1 MEYIS
6 FFVGSG
12 FSDQALDAAAKRPL
26 AFFGADAGS
35 IDVGPYQLAG
45 VGTMFSED
53 LCRHDLRRSL
63 VAARQMGVPLLIGS
77 CGGSGSDW
85 GVDWVA
91 TMVRD
96 IAAEHNLSFTL
107 ARIYSELEPGYLK
120 DKIRGG
126 RIHPLGGLRV
136 DYTTES
142 VDRATRTVGVMGAEP
157 FIAALQSGADVIL
170 AGRAT
175 DPAIFAAYP
184 IMKGV
189 PVSVAWHAAKLAE
202 CGASIAE
209 PAKND
214 LLHVTLEDD
223 SFIVAPLTDTQ
234 ACTPLSV
241 GAQQLYENAHPAE
254 VLEPSGKLTLYQ
266 ATYEAVGPRAT
277 RVRGSVFEPSP
288 QYTAKLEGV
297 ELAGYQTIAMV
308 SFTDRVLL
316 EDFPEWL
323 RQARESIETKARRVY
338 GDEVDTARLSVRSY
352 GTGTGTELFPGRP
365 AQPPA
370 DEVIILLDVV
380 APRQNLATGMANIA
394 WHTMIHS
401 PTPGWTGALLT
412 GAWPYN
418 PPLLERGPI
427 YRFNVNHAIEVDD
440 PLEFVRMELE
450 QVGAAA

>member
-1 MEYIS
+1 MEYVS

-12 FSDQALDAAAKRPL
+12 FTDEALEAAKKRPL

-53 LCRHDLRRSL
+53 LCRHDLRRTL
-63 VAARQMGVPLLIGS
+63 VAARGMGVPLLIGS

-91 TMVRD
+91 NMVRE
-96 IAAEHNLSFTL
+96 IAAEHGLPFSL

-120 DKIRGG
+120 AKIRNG
-126 RIHPLGGLRV
+126 RIRPLGGLRV
-136 DYTTES
+136 DYTAES
-142 VDRATRTVGVMGAEP
+142 VDRAARTVGVMGAEP
-157 FIAALQSGADVIL
+157 FIAALESGADVIL

-189 PVSVAWHAAKLAE
+189 PINVAWHAAKLAE

-214 LLHVTLEDD
+214 LLHVRLEDD
-223 SFIVAPLTDTQ
+223 SFVVAPLTDTQ

-254 VLEPSGKLTLYQ
+254 FLEPSGKLKLYE
-266 ATYEAVGPRAT
+266 ATYEAVDARAT
-277 RVRGSVFEPSP
+277 RVRGSVFEPSE

-297 ELAGYQTIAMV
+297 ELAGYQTVAMV

-316 EDFPEWL
+316 EEYPEWL
-323 RQARESIETKARRVY
+323 RLARESIETKARRVF
-338 GDEVDTARLSVRSY
+338 GDEVDAGTLTIRSY
-352 GTGTGTELFPGRP
+352 GTGVGTELFPGQP
-365 AQPPA
+365 AQLPSG
-370 DEVIILLDVV
+370 EVMILLDVV
-380 APRQNLATGMANIA
+380 APRQSLATGMANIA

-412 GAWPYN
+412 GAWPFN
-418 PPLLERGPI
+418 PPLLERGAI

-440 PLEFVRMELE
+440 PCEFVRMELE
-450 QVGAAA
+450 QVGR